1 MIVLFVSHVHLLR
14 EALLAA
20 VRGVDNVE
28 VYGASTREIAE
39 ATAMK
44 SAPDLVVV
52 DASHPEAVTWVA
64 AVRARLPTVKVIVL
78 AVRERDEEFLAW
90 VRIGI
95 SGYLGPDTSAHDLIS
110 TLRRAGAG
118 EVVCPP
124 RLTAL
129 LMDRFANRSNDHAT
143 RAGIYALTSREQQ
156 IVALLADGLS
166 SKLIARRLCLALATV
181 KSHIHNILDKWDV
194 RSRGEAAAYYR
205 QKVRGEGEPNAG
217 RVVELQMSQVRHIE
231 NATLQNGTLRV
242 RAEIVAAVQPRC
254 LPQ

>member
-1 MIVLFVSHVHLLR
+1 
-14 EALLAA
+14 
-20 VRGVDNVE
+20 
-28 VYGASTREIAE
+28 
-39 ATAMK
+39 
-44 SAPDLVVV
+44 
-52 DASHPEAVTWVA
+52 
-64 AVRARLPTVKVIVL
+64 VKVIVL

-110 TLRRAGAG
+110 ILRRAGAG

-129 LMDRFANRSNDHAT
+129 LMNRFANRSNDHVT
-143 RAGIYALTSREQQ
+143 RAGIHALTSREQE

-181 KSHIHNILDKWDV
+181 LCLALATVKNHIHNILDKWDV

-205 QKVRGEGEPNAG
+205 QKVREEGEPDAG
-217 RVVELQMSQVRHIE
+217 RVVELQMSQVPHIE
-231 NATLQNGTLRV
+231 DVTIRNGTLRTILSPHASR
-242 RAEIVAAVQPRC
+242 RAA
-254 LPQ
+254 